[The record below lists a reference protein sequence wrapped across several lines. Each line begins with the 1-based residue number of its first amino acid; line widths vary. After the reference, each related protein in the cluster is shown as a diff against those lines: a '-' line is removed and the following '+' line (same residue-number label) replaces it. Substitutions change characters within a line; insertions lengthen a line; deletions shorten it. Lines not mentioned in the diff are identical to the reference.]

1 MTMLIKNPVKIAAEE
16 VRWLELRG
24 WVYQLLMDF
33 LSRPPRMSL
42 IAQWRGVV
50 ELKNSIPAS
59 QGGTILKD
67 YLASIAEEDF
77 RKVCYAEAE
86 EYERLFMGHNAKIAA
101 CEAVYR
107 ARAEGANAFDCISEI
122 GTIYAQSGVAFNKLN
137 GERDD
142 HIALELEFMAV
153 LAEGMLNKNNLRQSC
168 LELVDTQ
175 IAFLESHLLK
185 WTPQFSEDLAGATTS
200 PLYTGLSVLM
210 SEFLAED
217 LEQLQT
223 WRENELLF
231 GEVNISSDDWLN

>member
-1 MTMLIKNPVKIAAEE
+1 MTMLINNPVETTTE
-16 VRWLELRG
+16 QVRWLDLRG

-42 IAQWRGVV
+42 VAQWRGVV
-50 ELKNSIPAS
+50 ELRDAIPKS
-59 QGGTILKD
+59 EGGRLLRS

-77 RKVCYAEAE
+77 RRVCYAEAE
-86 EYERLFMGHNAKIAA
+86 EFERLFMGHNAKLAS

-107 ARAEGANAFDCISEI
+107 SRTEGADAFACISDI

-153 LAEGMLNKNNLRQSC
+153 LAEGMLNKGNLPQSC

-175 IAFLESHLLK
+175 IVFLESHLLK
-185 WTPQFSEDLAGATTS
+185 WTPQFADDLAANTTS
-200 PLYTGLSVLM
+200 PLYTGLALLIK
-210 SEFLAED
+210 EFLAHD
-217 LEQLQT
+217 LKELQA
-223 WRENELLF
+223 WRTSFLGIN
-231 GEVNISSDDWLN
+231 